1 MMAQDYFVKAR
12 EMVRI
17 SQFAAN
23 DVFDMQ
29 WPGIGWASSWFDARG
44 YFGVVKKNGMISLFD
59 ARFIFIGDKAVTTL
73 PFLDSRMKT
82 ESDGICAFDRVDA
95 LYIFRIGEK
104 YYTDLQ
110 ISKSEEESAILA
122 WGRLLLVGDQSGSGV
137 VYRGFLF
144 DDDGSYRVLEDAEV
158 VPWLLGQSKA
168 FSYKSGVLYYGD
180 SNLTGPHSGFD
191 DDLNLYRGPA
201 TFPATGGYVKFGGFT
216 SEEGFLF
223 DYEGN
228 YWRIDWTTDEA
239 KHPILYY
246 AGRDWGYREAP
257 KKAVTT
263 DSGLRIRLRA
273 STDAFVL
280 GSLGK
285 GEAITILK
293 TGETAT
299 LGGVTAPWYRIKKAD
314 GLIGWAFGG
323 FIKVLE

>member
-1 MMAQDYFVKAR
+1 MLDGPGESR
-12 EMVRI
+12 VR
-17 SQFAAN
+17 
-23 DVFDMQ
+23 
-29 WPGIGWASSWFDARG
+29 PWFDQLGHLVFIVSDGQQR
-44 YFGVVKKNGMISLFD
+44 SFD
-59 ARFIFIGDKAVTTL
+59 ASLGDCLEKPVNL
-73 PFLDSRMKT
+73 ELYWNGGKII
-82 ESDGICAFDRVDA
+82 ESP
-95 LYIFRIGEK
+95 
-104 YYTDLQ
+104 Q
-110 ISKSEEESAILA
+110 ISGSWMYGKLLVTRIAERDVEISVPHPNIEDAILA
-122 WGRLLLVGDQSGSGV
+122 WGQLMLVGDRSGSGV

-144 DDDGSYRVLEDAEV
+144 ENDGSYRVLEDAEV

-168 FSYKSGVLYYGD
+168 FSYSGGTLYYGKAK
-180 SNLTGPHSGFD
+180 LTRPFEGFD
-191 DDLNLYRGPA
+191 DDGNLYNGPA
-201 TFPATGGYVKFGGFT
+201 MYPPTGGHVKFGGFT
-216 SEEGFLF
+216 SEQGFQF

-228 YWRIDWTTDEA
+228 YWGIGWTADEA

-246 AGRDWGYREAP
+246 SGRDWGYREPP

-293 TGETAT
+293 TGETVT